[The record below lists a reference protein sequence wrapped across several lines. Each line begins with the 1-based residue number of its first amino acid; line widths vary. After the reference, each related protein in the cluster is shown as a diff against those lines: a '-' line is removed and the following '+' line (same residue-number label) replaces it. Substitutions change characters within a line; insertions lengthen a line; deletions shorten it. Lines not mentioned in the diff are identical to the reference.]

1 MPGTLAL
8 FFLIGIKLF
17 ILYDWKEKKLASMA
31 DALRH
36 LCYVA
41 VCALLRASS
50 PQVPHSNITHLS
62 MQPLSQEKNAHFV
75 HKKRL
80 PTVADKLA

>member
-1 MPGTLAL
+1 M
-8 FFLIGIKLF
+8 
-17 ILYDWKEKKLASMA
+17 S
-31 DALRH
+31 DAFRH

-50 PQVPHSNITHLS
+50 PQAPRISITHLS
-62 MQPLSQEKNAHFV
+62 MQTLSQKKNVHFV

-80 PTVADKLA
+80 PTVAEKHVGFMSYNRRASVIGNFVQHGLFI